1 MKKVFSIFFL
11 MMGSQILL
19 AHPGVEHH
27 SHDSLIGEW
36 AWLILPL
43 IAMVGIVWKFS
54 QTRAKKRAD

>member
-1 MKKVFSIFFL
+1 MKKVSLIFFL

-27 SHDSLIGEW
+27 SHDSFVGEW

-43 IAMVGIVWKFS
+43 VAMIAIALKFS
-54 QTRAKKRAD
+54 QSRSRNSRK